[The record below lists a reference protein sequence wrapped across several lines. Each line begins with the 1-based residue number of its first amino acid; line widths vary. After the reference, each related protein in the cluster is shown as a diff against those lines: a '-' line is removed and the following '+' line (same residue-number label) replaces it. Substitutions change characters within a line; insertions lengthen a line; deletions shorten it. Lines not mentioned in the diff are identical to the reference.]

1 MEMQMTMEKSTEIEM
16 SLLKAIELRRSKRAY
31 SEKPIEPEK
40 IQSLFEAARW
50 APSSSNEQPWTYIYA
65 TKDQTELWGKIFDTL
80 HDANKVWVE
89 RAPLL
94 IMSLVRKNF
103 IRNDK
108 PNGSA
113 RYDLGA
119 ANAFLSLQAT
129 HVGLNVHQMGG
140 FDREK
145 AKINLNVPDTHEVMV
160 VLAVGY
166 EDVPEILPE
175 HLMQRE
181 VAPRERYKADAF
193 VMNRTF

>member
-1 MEMQMTMEKSTEIEM
+1 MQMTMEKSTEIEM